1 MTTLLISSPSQDFCF
16 FSLSH
21 SSGKPEGAT
30 TIYIYIYIYIYF
42 FLYIYTFIYIDF
54 SEAGGSEIV
63 SAEVFWIRG
72 THSRRPS
79 LQANSVEEKCV
90 FFSRIACVLLCSRG
104 RQQLPCLHC
113 SLLKQPSLCEKS
125 CVIVESSPLS
135 HALIDALSHW
145 RLWLLEETS
154 EDLRQKR
161 TGQFE
166 RHQST
171 GEGAVI

>member
-30 TIYIYIYIYIYF
+30 AIYIYIFFCIYPHSYIYIY
-42 FLYIYTFIYIDF
+42 IYIDF

-63 SAEVFWIRG
+63 SAEVFWRRG
-72 THSRRPS
+72 THWRRPS

-113 SLLKQPSLCEKS
+113 SWLKQPSLCEKS

-154 EDLRQKR
+154 EDLRQKK